1 MEVTKFHIE
10 QRNYLSTNTKNAD
23 ERFIL
28 FREYI
33 SQNYYKILYMIENN
47 IVEGCFHSLP

>member
-23 ERFIL
+23 KRFVL
-28 FREYI
+28 FKKKR
-33 SQNYYKILYMIENN
+33 KENT
-47 IVEGCFHSLP
+47 

>member
-23 ERFIL
+23 KRFVSWQK
-28 FREYI
+28 RGD
-33 SQNYYKILYMIENN
+33 KDTRK
-47 IVEGCFHSLP
+47 

>member
-23 ERFIL
+23 KRFVS
-28 FREYI
+28 FGMKKEE
-33 SQNYYKILYMIENN
+33 K
-47 IVEGCFHSLP
+47 

>member
-23 ERFIL
+23 KRFVSCKKRGDKYT
-28 FREYI
+28 RE
-33 SQNYYKILYMIENN
+33 
-47 IVEGCFHSLP
+47 